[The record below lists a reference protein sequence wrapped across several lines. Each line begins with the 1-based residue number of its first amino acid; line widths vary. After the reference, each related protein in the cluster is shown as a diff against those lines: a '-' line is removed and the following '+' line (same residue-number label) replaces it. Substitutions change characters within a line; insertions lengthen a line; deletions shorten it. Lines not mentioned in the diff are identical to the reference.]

1 MQLTQSQ
8 SLFQNQFLAVI
19 KSFLIWC
26 FTLTVCFLVVGFP
39 VVAVITAM
47 TALFAIALQSL
58 LPVSAVLL
66 VASSVIGINILAI
79 LLISAGLTLK
89 GIHPQ
94 QVTWLRWLHG
104 KGSLKQTAQ
113 FASCPITC
121 SLVKTENA

>member
-1 MQLTQSQ
+1 MQLTQKQ
-8 SLFQNQFLAVI
+8 SLVENYFFAII

-39 VVAVITAM
+39 VVAVITAV
-47 TALFAIALQSL
+47 ASVFAIALQSV
-58 LPVSAVLL
+58 LPMSAVLL
-66 VASSVIGINILAI
+66 VATSVIGINVLAI
-79 LLISAGLTLK
+79 FLIAGGLTLK

-121 SLVKTENA
+121 DLIKEL

>member
-1 MQLTQSQ
+1 MELSQNQSLTQNQ
-8 SLFQNQFLAVI
+8 LFAVI

-39 VVAVITAM
+39 LVAVITAI
-47 TALFAIALQSL
+47 TSVFAIALQSI

-66 VASSVIGINILAI
+66 VASSVIGMNVLAI
-79 LLISAGLTLK
+79 FLISAGLTLK

-94 QVTWLRWLHG
+94 QVSWLRWLHG

-121 SLVKTENA
+121 NLVKE

>member
-1 MQLTQSQ
+1 MQLSQ
-8 SLFQNQFLAVI
+8 NQTLTQNQFVAVI
-19 KSFLIWC
+19 KSFLIWS

-39 VVAVITAM
+39 VVAVITAI
-47 TALFAIALQSL
+47 TSVFAIALQSV

-66 VASSVIGINILAI
+66 VASSVIGMNVLAI

-121 SLVKTENA
+121 SLIKE

>member
-1 MQLTQSQ
+1 MQLTQSP
-8 SLFQNQFLAVI
+8 SLVQNKLFAVI

-39 VVAVITAM
+39 VVAVITAI
-47 TALFAIALQSL
+47 TALFAIALQSV

-66 VASSVIGINILAI
+66 VASSVIGINISAI

-94 QVTWLRWLHG
+94 QVSWLRWLHG
-104 KGSLKQTAQ
+104 KGSLKQTAK
-113 FASCPITC
+113 FAACPITC
-121 SLVKTENA
+121 GLVKTENV

>member
-1 MQLTQSQ
+1 MQLSQ
-8 SLFQNQFLAVI
+8 NQPLTQNQFVAVI

-39 VVAVITAM
+39 VVAVITAI
-47 TALFAIALQSL
+47 TSVFAIALQSL

-66 VASSVIGINILAI
+66 VASSVIGMNVLAI
-79 LLISAGLTLK
+79 FLISAGLTLK

-94 QVTWLRWLHG
+94 QVSWLRWLHG
-104 KGSLKQTAQ
+104 KGSLKQTAK

-121 SLVKTENA
+121 GLMKE

>member
-1 MQLTQSQ
+1 MQLSPNK
-8 SLFQNQFLAVI
+8 SLTQNQFLAVI

-39 VVAVITAM
+39 VVAVITAI
-47 TALFAIALQSL
+47 TSVFAIALQSL

-66 VASSVIGINILAI
+66 VASSVIGMNILAI

-94 QVTWLRWLHG
+94 QVSWLRWLHG

-113 FASCPITC
+113 FAACPITC
-121 SLVKTENA
+121 DLVKE

>member
-1 MQLTQSQ
+1 MQVTQSQ
-8 SLFQNQFLAVI
+8 GLVKNQFIGII

-47 TALFAIALQSL
+47 TSIFTIALQSV
-58 LPVSAVLL
+58 LPMSAVLL
-66 VASSVIGINILAI
+66 VASSVIGLNLSAI
-79 LLISAGLTLK
+79 VLISAGLTLK

-94 QVTWLRWLHG
+94 DVHWLRWLHG
-104 KGSLKQTAQ
+104 KENLKQTAK

-121 SLVKTENA
+121 DLFEQ

>member
-1 MQLTQSQ
+1 MQLSRTQSL
-8 SLFQNQFLAVI
+8 SQNHFFAVI
-19 KSFLIWC
+19 KSFLIWS

-39 VVAVITAM
+39 VVAVITAI
-47 TALFAIALQSL
+47 TSVFAIALQSI

-66 VASSVIGINILAI
+66 VASSVIGMNIFAI
-79 LLISAGLTLK
+79 FLISAGLTLK

-121 SLVKTENA
+121 SLAKE

>member
-1 MQLTQSQ
+1 MQLSQ
-8 SLFQNQFLAVI
+8 NKSLTQNQFLAVI

-39 VVAVITAM
+39 VVAVITAI
-47 TALFAIALQSL
+47 TSVFAIALQSI

-66 VASSVIGINILAI
+66 VASSVIGMNILAI

-94 QVTWLRWLHG
+94 QVSWLRWLHG

-121 SLVKTENA
+121 NLVKE